1 VYGRDARTS
10 IKKQPHNPNHMKT
23 FFLKTRIFWVI
34 SRILFI
40 ALYIGA
46 ALNDVKS
53 DIFVAMLFFPVS
65 VIMIYVAVVEFLNKD
80 KFIGAKVLL
89 GVFSI
94 FMGVIM
100 AGLILYMGIEKPT
113 ELFLFLLPLWVIMY
127 GLWEIFS
134 STNR

>member
-1 VYGRDARTS
+1 
-10 IKKQPHNPNHMKT
+10 MKT

-34 SRILFI
+34 SRIVLI

-46 ALNDVKS
+46 AINDIQS
-53 DIFVAMLFFPVS
+53 DNFAAMLFFPVS
-65 VIMIYVAVVEFLNKD
+65 VIMIYVAIVEFLYKD

-94 FMGVIM
+94 FMGVLL
-100 AGLILYMGIEKPT
+100 AGLILYMGIEKPS

-127 GLWEIFS
+127 GLWEIYS
-134 STNR
+134 SSNYEK